1 MAAHSSVLAW
11 RTPSTEE
18 PGRLQGGV
26 IESQILLGKQQIF
39 IYLYFGVLNILKAD
53 FTTFCMLIVIP
64 ALYVVLIL
72 CQALL
77 ENGWMGMNEWVD
89 RWMEGRI
96 SRYMRVKM

>member
-18 PGRLQGGV
+18 PGRLQGEV

-77 ENGWMGMNEWVD
+77 KILHLILTMLMSQEFLIPFW
-89 RWMEGRI
+89 
-96 SRYMRVKM
+96 S